1 MVELKSEKKR
11 DTGSEQLVGEMVAA
25 AQWNIQTTAEADVA
39 EQSIW
44 GIKCGGE
51 SFYLYYL
58 VLSRDFQL
66 SLKHGQSP
74 PQATCKVFFH
84 CSS

>member
-1 MVELKSEKKR
+1 VVELKSEKKR
-11 DTGSEQLVGEMVAA
+11 HTGSEQLIGEMVAA
-25 AQWNIQTTAEADVA
+25 AQWNIRTTMEADVA
-39 EQSIW
+39 EQRIW

-66 SLKHGQSP
+66 ALKHGQSP
-74 PQATCKVFFH
+74 PQVTCKV
-84 CSS
+84 